1 MLGALVYVPS
11 TDATGIFTTT
21 KLQMSDAK
29 MKISAFLG
37 SNTATEPDN
46 TTVDANDSKTIPIDP
61 TVRQLV
67 RGIRES
73 TNRAVVVS
81 AIVGEILCQK
91 VAIDSSNSMM
101 ANKVICTMPTNI
113 TTDDLS

>member
-1 MLGALVYVPS
+1 
-11 TDATGIFTTT
+11 
-21 KLQMSDAK
+21 
-29 MKISAFLG
+29 
-37 SNTATEPDN
+37 
-46 TTVDANDSKTIPIDP
+46 
-61 TVRQLV
+61 V

-101 ANKVICTMPTNI
+101 ANKVICTMPTNT